1 MTTYKRVGSFGRWD
15 TVLTS
20 KLWRSSIR
28 SWMFIR
34 YFDKGIYIV
43 LSLNGWGMKVW
54 KLCLPPL
61 ALLIDCPSEK
71 SKSTYVSHTLIG
83 VRRGGRRR
91 NKISEKYFRDE
102 SHLLLARCQGGVC
115 WIISRLFWSE
125 IVAHCRQAREVAV
138 VRKLIGSYLL
148 SEQVVG
154 EFDHSHNPCRPR
166 GES

>member
-1 MTTYKRVGSFGRWD
+1 MNTNSYESPCTYIQYQYSLMTTYKRVGSFGRWD

-71 SKSTYVSHTLIG
+71 SKSTYV
-83 VRRGGRRR
+83 
-91 NKISEKYFRDE
+91 E

-138 VRKLIGSYLL
+138 VRKLIGSYWL